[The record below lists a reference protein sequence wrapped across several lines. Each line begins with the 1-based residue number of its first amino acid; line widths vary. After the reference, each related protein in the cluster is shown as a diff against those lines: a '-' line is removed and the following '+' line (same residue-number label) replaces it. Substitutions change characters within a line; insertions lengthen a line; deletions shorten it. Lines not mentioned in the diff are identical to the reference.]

1 MYFCNK
7 ILRRSHRF
15 GSRTREPNG
24 DGTSIGRRA
33 VSRHLPRAARTASP
47 AGDPHRWA
55 QPPSSWGTVTAC
67 LPPTRFTITTTTPKP
82 RRPSASETC
91 TSHPVHRAEHDK
103 VPTNEPSPL
112 ERGGNLQCTYEIL
125 SHFVTV
131 AAWYARHSYD
141 RRHVSAVCSVCC
153 HYHDSF

>member
-24 DGTSIGRRA
+24 DGTSIGRRT

-55 QPPSSWGTVTAC
+55 QPPSSWGTATAC

-91 TSHPVHRAEHDK
+91 TSHPAHRAEHDT
-103 VPTNEPSPL
+103 VPTNDPSPCSTWREL
-112 ERGGNLQCTYEIL
+112 TVYIRNTLKFCDSSCLVCTTQL
-125 SHFVTV
+125 
-131 AAWYARHSYD
+131 
-141 RRHVSAVCSVCC
+141 
-153 HYHDSF
+153 